1 MAVAVKKITVWRTE
15 VDNRTGA
22 LALLLEG
29 LSAAKGRLDVVMGYR
44 VPGQNERAVIEVWP
58 VSGKKL
64 SQAAAAAGLRPSET
78 PTLLVQGDDRPGLGH
93 AMAHA
98 LAGAGINMVFLVAQV
113 IGRRYSALFGFESA
127 ADADRAAGLLRKARP
142 GR

>member
-1 MAVAVKKITVWRTE
+1 MAMVVKKITVWRTE
-15 VDNRTGA
+15 VDNQTGA
-22 LALLLEG
+22 LARLLEG
-29 LSAAKGRLDVVMGYR
+29 LSAAKGSLDVVMGYR
-44 VPGQNERAVIEVWP
+44 IPGQHERAVIEVWP

-64 SQAAAAAGLRPSET
+64 SQAAGAAGLRPSET

-93 AMAHA
+93 AMARA

-113 IGRRYSALFGFESA
+113 IGRRYSAIFGFESA

-142 GR
+142 GQ